1 MSPRRSISTST
12 SGGGG
17 SLDRKRARVGV
28 ATVRGTKSRAEQLPP
43 PRSGSNSRNS
53 SSRSSPNNNKKKK
66 KVQRSAADTATW
78 IQPSP
83 SPTFS
88 TTSSTDGLFPP
99 PHESHHRIPTAV
111 WPDHAPHIHE
121 QYVVSVMICLGDDV
135 DDNDHHLSKKR
146 RRRRRRSNERGRGD
160 PSDVEEDE
168 EEEEEDSAG
177 YGTRPHY
184 RWAIHEGYSGSFF
197 PFMFWRFVIDFLS
210 LSLNI
215 YCGGVLFIFKWF
227 YLTTPTLSPL
237 ATRHSHLRI
246 QNIGHYQG
254 RIRRIRNRG
263 E

>member
-1 MSPRRSISTST
+1 MSPRRSIST

-28 ATVRGTKSRAEQLPP
+28 ATVRGTKSRRPEQLP
-43 PRSGSNSRNS
+43 SSRNS

-146 RRRRRRSNERGRGD
+146 RRRRRRGRSNERGRGD

-210 LSLNI
+210 LCVYMYIVGVCCLFLNGSI
-215 YCGGVLFIFKWF
+215 
-227 YLTTPTLSPL
+227 
-237 ATRHSHLRI
+237 
-246 QNIGHYQG
+246 
-254 RIRRIRNRG
+254 
-263 E
+263 